1 MNLPAA
7 PRPLTEAE
15 VAEAEAQLGVGFPH
29 EYRRYLLR
37 VSAGGAVAQLE
48 KTENGWWW
56 AGNSTRR
63 RDLLSLPFPHPE
75 SYEDADDELYLRLPP
90 LKTTRTRTRSRRP

>member
-1 MNLPAA
+1 M
-7 PRPLTEAE
+7 
-15 VAEAEAQLGVGFPH
+15 
-29 EYRRYLLR
+29 
-37 VSAGGAVAQLE
+37 AQLE

-75 SYEDADDELYLRLPP
+75 SYEDADDELYLRLPQGQRPGTQSPGLAQRAP
-90 LKTTRTRTRSRRP
+90 LAVVLRLRP